1 MSRLLGAILA
11 GGRSSRFGSDKAEAL
26 WQGRPLVEHAAA
38 MLRPIVD
45 DIVLCG
51 RSYGDLPA
59 IADRPEGDM
68 GPLGGI
74 NAALHHAR
82 AQGFAAVLTIGCDT
96 PHVPLALIDM
106 LRAAAGP
113 AFVARLPVIGHWPTT
128 LADDLDAFLAED
140 RKHAIRAWAERVGA
154 EPVDWPMLANINEPA
169 DLARL
174 SQDGAP
180 EF

>member
-1 MSRLLGAILA
+1 MSRLLGAVLA

-26 WQGRPLVEHAAA
+26 LEGRPLVEHAAA
-38 MLRPIVD
+38 LLRPIVD

-51 RSYGDLPA
+51 RAYADLPA
-59 IADRPEGDM
+59 IADRPRGGM
-68 GPLGGI
+68 GPLGGM

-82 AQGFAAVLTIGCDT
+82 AHGFTAVLTLGCDT
-96 PHVPLALIDM
+96 PHVPIALLDR
-106 LRAAAGP
+106 LRAVGSA
-113 AFVARLPVIGHWPTT
+113 AFVVGLPVIGHWPAG

-154 EPVDWPMLANINEPA
+154 EPIDGPALANINEPA

-174 SQDGAP
+174 SDGDAP
-180 EF
+180 RL